1 MIIDDVKTKLMQI
14 EAAINFYD
22 ELGGGVIRNDV
33 ALENTQL
40 KMIFAKKEILKLILE
55 TKNLIDVK
63 SPFPWFLFTLT
74 SVVSSFRVIFSM
86 LRLIVNAP
94 NPISSVP

>member
-55 TKNLIDVK
+55 TKNLIES
-63 SPFPWFLFTLT
+63 SPQ
-74 SVVSSFRVIFSM
+74 SI
-86 LRLIVNAP
+86 
-94 NPISSVP
+94 